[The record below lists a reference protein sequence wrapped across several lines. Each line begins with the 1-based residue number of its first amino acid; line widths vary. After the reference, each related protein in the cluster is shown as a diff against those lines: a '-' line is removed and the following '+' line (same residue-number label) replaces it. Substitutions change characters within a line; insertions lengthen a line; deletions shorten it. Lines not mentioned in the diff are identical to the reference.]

1 MAIFNEDMAARVKAF
16 QQANGL
22 AMTGVV
28 SKETW
33 ETLLP
38 QKSQAP
44 QAVQELQ
51 APEAPGAPEE
61 QVSGKAAGEVL
72 LAREDFPLTYEIATL
87 TTEAAVI
94 AFLKGRGIDL
104 DAIVA
109 YGEAVSRG
117 SKPSDI
123 S

>member
-1 MAIFNEDMAARVKAF
+1 MAIFDEVMAARVKAF

-22 AMTGVV
+22 AITGVV

-38 QKSQAP
+38 QKP
-44 QAVQELQ
+44 
-51 APEAPGAPEE
+51 PEAQATDPEN
-61 QVSGKAAGEVL
+61 AAGEVML
-72 LAREDFPLTYEIATL
+72 DPKKFPLTYEIATL
-87 TTEAAVI
+87 TTEDAVKN
-94 AFLKGRGIDL
+94 FLKGRGIDL

-109 YGEAVSRG
+109 YSEAIE
-117 SKPSDI
+117 SKLSDI